1 MIRFARTQM
10 GKRRSRM
17 KASQFLE
24 RIIAVDAWSGY
35 ISARGY
41 LVRSYFHTPWLVIL
55 AMGCGLLSV
64 LLNPIFW
71 YLLGGN
77 AGSLW
82 EVTIGGLQILL
93 SVVIVASVIFLISL
107 LLMPTIKVWGGN
119 LVERHE
125 IEGCA
130 LLMWNPQHK
139 YWCKPASRWLFWRR
153 APDPYPRSIYT
164 DPAKLDR
171 IKELA
176 ITDSSSAWGQT
187 TVLSIFLGIGI
198 ALISTLVSLKLWE
211 ALTWQWQLCIA
222 GLTFLSLFLAIM
234 SALVANAAATIAQ
247 AITLL
252 DVEALQNENKREESG
267 AKGRNSP
274 WFMNDI
280 TPAN

>member
-1 MIRFARTQM
+1 MR
-10 GKRRSRM
+10 
-17 KASQFLE
+17 ASQLLD
-24 RIIAVDAWSGY
+24 RIMEMDAWSGY
-35 ISARGY
+35 ISVRGY
-41 LVRSYFHTPWLVIL
+41 LVRGYFHTSWLVIL
-55 AMGCGLLSV
+55 AVGFGLLSV

-77 AGSLW
+77 AVSLW
-82 EVTIGGLQILL
+82 EIIIGGLQILL
-93 SVVIVASVIFLISL
+93 SVVIVAPVVFLISL

-119 LVERHE
+119 LVERPE

-130 LLMWNPQHK
+130 LLMWHPQHK
-139 YWCKPASRWLFWRR
+139 YWCKPARRWLFWRR
-153 APDPYPRSIYT
+153 APRPYPRSVYT

-176 ITDSSSAWGQT
+176 ITDSSTAWGQT

-211 ALTWQWQLCIA
+211 ALSWQWQLCIA

-234 SALVANAAATIAQ
+234 SALVANAAVTIAQ

-252 DVEALQNENKREESG
+252 DVEALQNENKREKS
-267 AKGRNSP
+267 ATKGRNSP

-280 TPAN
+280 TVAN